1 MKFNVMDHTGHT
13 TLEFSADQK
22 AEAQTKF
29 DALLA
34 EGKIAGTRKLGET
47 DYQKVKSFDQ
57 LADET
62 IFTPA
67 RQGG

>member
-1 MKFNVMDHTGHT
+1 MKFNVMDHTGHS
-13 TLEFSADQK
+13 TLEFTADQK
-22 AEAQTKF
+22 AEAQKTF

-34 EGKIAGTRKLGET
+34 EGKIAGTRKTGQT

-57 LADET
+57 LEDET
-62 IFTPA
+62 TFTPA

>member
-13 TLEFSADQK
+13 TLEFTAEQK
-22 AEAQTKF
+22 AEASAKF
-29 DALLA
+29 TELLA
-34 EGKIAGTRKLGET
+34 EGKIAGTRKVGQT

-57 LADET
+57 LEDET
-62 IFTPA
+62 TFTPA

>member
-1 MKFNVMDHTGHT
+1 MKFNIMDQTGHT
-13 TLEFSADQK
+13 TLEFTAEQK
-22 AEAQTKF
+22 AEAQATF
-29 DALLA
+29 DRLLA
-34 EGKIAGTRKLGET
+34 EGKIAGTRKAGET

-62 IFTPA
+62 TFTPA

>member
-13 TLEFSADQK
+13 TLEFTAEQK
-22 AEAQTKF
+22 AEANAKF
-29 DALLA
+29 TELLA
-34 EGKIAGTRKLGET
+34 EGKIAGTRKAGQT

-57 LADET
+57 LEDET
-62 IFTPA
+62 TFTPA

>member
-1 MKFNVMDHTGHT
+1 MKFYVMDHTGHS
-13 TLEFSADQK
+13 TLEFISEQK
-22 AEAQTKF
+22 AEASGKF

-34 EGKIAGTRKLGET
+34 EGKIAGTRKAGET

>member
-13 TLEFSADQK
+13 TLEFTAEQK
-22 AEAQTKF
+22 AEANATF
-29 DALLA
+29 DRLLT
-34 EGKIAGTRKLGET
+34 EGKIAGTRKAGAT

-57 LADET
+57 LEDET
-62 IFTPA
+62 TFTPA

>member
-13 TLEFSADQK
+13 TLEFTAEQK
-22 AEAQTKF
+22 AEANATF
-29 DALLA
+29 DRLLA
-34 EGKIAGTRKLGET
+34 EGKIAGTRKVSQT

-57 LADET
+57 LEDET
-62 IFTPA
+62 TFTPA